1 MFKGSFLK
9 QDKATVTTP
18 NVVNLIIVYDLDTW
32 SRDLTKYFTLKDP
45 LFGSVKLTTNPDQ
58 ISIFILVMV
67 LDLILIKFDVRL

>member
-1 MFKGSFLK
+1 MFKGNFLK

-32 SRDLTKYFTLKDP
+32 SRDLTKYFTLKDR
-45 LFGSVKLTTNPDQ
+45 LFGSVELTTNPDQ